1 MPVPI
6 RVPSWPALALAGLLA
21 AGSASAQAPS
31 NCTLSELQDP
41 PRQEYTCADGVIIV
55 IGKGGDLGFGGENG
69 TSDLTLDAG
78 AVFVDSPGQPVQ
90 IRTPQAIAAVRGTQF
105 AVSVGEG
112 NTAVV
117 VIRGQVGVS
126 SIEGGD
132 EVVLDEGEG
141 VDVIPGQRLEVKNW
155 GAARVA
161 RMMGIFGR

>member
-6 RVPSWPALALAGLLA
+6 RVRFWPPLALAGLLA
-21 AGSASAQAPS
+21 AGSAGAQAPS

-141 VDVIPGQRLEVKNW
+141 VDAIPGQRLEVKNW